1 MDRWG
6 ESSRCSR
13 DCDSSERR
21 RKLSLPV
28 LCVYAQHYSCFM
40 FSQLVRPFFISK
52 WMVFFAFV
60 KRARS
65 VRRETNNNKRPP
77 LAITSSFSFIV

>member
-1 MDRWG
+1 MDQWG

-40 FSQLVRPFFISK
+40 FSQLV
-52 WMVFFAFV
+52 
-60 KRARS
+60 
-65 VRRETNNNKRPP
+65 
-77 LAITSSFSFIV
+77 SSFLQFQMDGFFWLL